1 MMVISLLDLLFN
13 MKMEVNLS
21 DALDNACIMRARE
34 KKMTLLSLFILV
46 LALCLCSS
54 HGSKQNA
61 AKLELDVG
69 KKVET
74 NGALAGKAENT
85 TSTII
90 KRSCCCGCGCC
101 CCKPCCC
108 CCCNRCC
115 SCCPC
120 CGGGC
125 CGEGCPCLK
134 WAPCCCKPC
143 CCGCTGYGR
152 RRMMR
157 LRRRRDTVPKPGVPS
172 SATSEAL
179 CRPETVTKCE
189 FDNPLP
195 VLGTTKQ
202 N

>member
-13 MKMEVNLS
+13 MKME
-21 DALDNACIMRARE
+21 
-34 KKMTLLSLFILV
+34 MTLLSLFILV

-120 CGGGC
+120 C
-125 CGEGCPCLK
+125 EGCGWK
-134 WAPCCCKPC
+134 WSPCCCKPC